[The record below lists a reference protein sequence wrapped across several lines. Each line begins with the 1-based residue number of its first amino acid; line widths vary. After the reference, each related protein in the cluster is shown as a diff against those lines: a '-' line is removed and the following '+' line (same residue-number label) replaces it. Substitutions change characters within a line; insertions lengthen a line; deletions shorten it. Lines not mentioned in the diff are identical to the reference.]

1 LTVNTNDLL
10 IFKLRQNKTDA
21 KNKKE
26 DNKIS
31 SIQTDQ
37 QEKHNKIYIPKSES
51 EKIPTDFNFN
61 SFNKLKN
68 ESIATEENINQNNLA
83 KKQKAINSKLSNTES
98 IPIDTISNQFKNE
111 ESEVIITR
119 EKMQQ
124 EEKERLQKEA
134 ESRMP
139 GYQKAYANYIKTNN
153 IEEVKP
159 PRLNWPFQ
167 RNTKSK
173 VQESEIDK
181 KLLSSIHYLGDK
193 PLNDE
198 LTSNLKNTNMTK
210 KESIEAAKGLK
221 CISHPWRD
229 AYAICNYCKM
239 PFCYADI
246 SEYNNSYYCLQDLSK
261 AEGAFPVNPPETNT
275 SIIKISSI
283 AFIISAF
290 VLLFYIYPQV
300 SFIISKTNIFNISI
314 ISNLGFSYGIS
325 ILNILFIILSFISG
339 ILIFVSPV
347 KNTAMVQIIVSIIII
362 TLAYEYL
369 ITNISYVIIAE
380 GFFFMTLIILLAGKS
395 LDATIKYTS
404 EIKSSQIKWPRLENF

>member
-1 LTVNTNDLL
+1 MNQER
-10 IFKLRQNKTDA
+10 ILRK
-21 KNKKE
+21 
-26 DNKIS
+26 
-31 SIQTDQ
+31 Q
-37 QEKHNKIYIPKSES
+37 Q
-51 EKIPTDFNFN
+51 
-61 SFNKLKN
+61 
-68 ESIATEENINQNNLA
+68 
-83 KKQKAINSKLSNTES
+83 AINSKLSNTES

-139 GYQKAYANYIKTNN
+139 RYQKAYANYIKTNN